1 MTHRIGI
8 IGLGTI
14 GQRMLANA
22 ADNDEFSVTIGWDP
36 DAATCGEVRQ
46 DWPALEIAPDAS
58 AVIASA
64 EVDVLYI
71 GCPPAFHKGYVEQC
85 LAAGK
90 AMLCEKPLAIDLDEA
105 AAMAAA
111 VNASEVPAAVNF
123 VHASAAAVDAIDS
136 ALESGRA
143 GTPQRVDIRV
153 HFSRWPRDWQV
164 RADWLRFRQQGG
176 FVREVISHFLFMS
189 QRLLGGLELID
200 ATLGYPDDPA
210 LCESHILAQLDAGG
224 IPITVAAAAGGV
236 GPDLVEYT
244 LWGDRKSYRIN
255 DWFNLF
261 ESDGGPW
268 RASLPEIEDARAAAM
283 QQQLRNL
290 SNLLAGAGH
299 TMASFDEA
307 LAVQRLVEAMLETD

>member
-14 GQRMLANA
+14 GQRMLANTV
-22 ADNDEFSVTIGWDP
+22 DNEDFTVAMGWDP
-36 DAATCGEVRQ
+36 DAATCAEVKQ
-46 DWPALEIAPDAS
+46 GWPDLEIAADA
-58 AVIASA
+58 AAIIASGK
-64 EVDVLYI
+64 VDVVYI
-71 GCPPAFHKGYVEQC
+71 GCPPDFHKAYVDQC

-90 AMLCEKPLAIDLDEA
+90 AMLCEKPLAVDLGEA

-111 VNASEVPAAVNF
+111 VNAADVPTAVNF

-136 ALESGRA
+136 ALESGRV

-153 HFSRWPRDWQV
+153 HFTRWPRDWQV
-164 RADWLRFRQQGG
+164 RADWLRFREQGG
-176 FVREVISHFLFMS
+176 FVREVISHFLFMT
-189 QRLLGGLELID
+189 QRLLGELELID
-200 ATLGYPDDPA
+200 ASVGYPDDPA
-210 LCESHILAQLDAGG
+210 LCETHILAQLDAGG
-224 IPITVAAAAGGV
+224 IPITIAATAGGV

-244 LWGDRKSYRIN
+244 LWGDHKSYRIN

-268 RASLPEIEDARAAAM
+268 QPSLPEIEDARTAAM
-283 QQQLRNL
+283 QHQLRNL
-290 SNLLAGAGH
+290 ANLLAGEDH